1 MASSVNANVST
12 SIYCQACGA
21 INPAQATH
29 CFACGQPLSPV
40 TGGTGATTNPLTG
53 LLLSDVIIHQ
63 RYRILEVLSA
73 GEVSTVY
80 KAQDIQ
86 FGNRVVALKEIGQN
100 QQSTQEAQDAAELI
114 EAGKREMLLLASLI
128 HPNLPRIYE
137 YFVEN
142 QRWYFVMDFL
152 EGETLETYLGKRKNR
167 ALPVKEVLDSGIQL
181 ATVLDYLHLSQ
192 SPLGLKDLK
201 MSSIW
206 RTPDGKLYLLDT
218 GMVPPAAAMSQSRS
232 VYSLGRILRRLQA
245 GKMSLRSLLH
255 IALPKLR
262 KRSRRAQSLPL
273 KRLIRQMIHKDVHK
287 RPFMSLVMIRQEL
300 QQQEL
305 QLLATEQT
313 PTPSLKKRL
322 FSRRSLL
329 KVGGLAG
336 LAAASGTLAWLVE
349 SQVLNI
355 VPHPVYSPNM
365 GGTICTYNTGS
376 GVLGVAW
383 SPNGMRLAMGNANGH
398 VQAWDANTGLHVID
412 FQAPHLWRRI
422 EDVIWLPDG
431 NAIAAGGDDSIV
443 WVWNAATGQLQR
455 TYAGHTNWVITL
467 ASSPDG
473 KYIASG
479 SFDTTVQVWGVASGQ
494 QAVIYRGHTDKI
506 CSVAWSPD
514 SRYIASA
521 SYDATVQVWEA
532 ATGRPVYTYS
542 GHAVPVYTVA
552 WSPDGKHIAS
562 GDAGGTVL
570 VWPVALFESDG
581 QQQPNPVA
589 YNQQGGYQKN
599 PVEAVTWSPDSR
611 YVASISHDVQI
622 WNSFTGEQIF
632 MYTHHTFA
640 VQSVAWSPNGRYIAS
655 GGIEGT
661 VQVWNALI
669 KQGKG

>member
-1 MASSVNANVST
+1 MASNVNANVYT

-21 INPAQATH
+21 INPPQATH
-29 CFACGQPLSPV
+29 CFACGEPLSTV
-40 TGGTGATTNPLTG
+40 TGGTGAITNPLTG

-63 RYRILEVLSA
+63 RYRILKVLSA

-86 FGNRVVALKEIGQN
+86 FGKRVVALKEIGQN
-100 QQSTQEAQDAAELI
+100 QQSTQKAQDAAELI

-152 EGETLETYLGKRKNR
+152 EGETLEAYLGKRKNR
-167 ALPVKEVLDSGIQL
+167 ALPVEEVLDSGIQL

-287 RPFMSLVMIRQEL
+287 RPFMSLMMIRQEL

-305 QLLATEQT
+305 QLLATQQT
-313 PTPSLKKRL
+313 PTPPLKKRL
-322 FSRRSLL
+322 LSRRSLL

-365 GGTICTYNTGS
+365 GGTICTYNTGR

-383 SPNGMRLAMGNANGH
+383 SPDGMRLVMGNANGH

-412 FQAPHLWRRI
+412 FHAPHLRRRI
-422 EDVIWLPDG
+422 EDVIWLPEG

-479 SFDTTVQVWGVASGQ
+479 SFDTTVQVWGVTSGQ

-562 GDAGGTVL
+562 GDVGGTAQ
-570 VWPVALFESDG
+570 VWSVALFESNG
-581 QQQPNPVA
+581 QQQQNPLT
-589 YNQQGGYQKN
+589 YNQQGGYQHS
-599 PVEAVTWSPDSR
+599 PVEAVIWSPDSR

-640 VQSVAWSPNGRYIAS
+640 VQSVAWSPNGKYIAS

-669 KQGKG
+669 EQGKG

>member
-1 MASSVNANVST
+1 MGFTGRDSDVSRPCRPGDVRDVVTGGTIYCLRQWRWDGADMASSVNANVST

-100 QQSTQEAQDAAELI
+100 QQSTQEVQDAAELI

-201 MSSIW
+201 ISSIW

-305 QLLATEQT
+305 QLLATQQT
-313 PTPSLKKRL
+313 PTPPLKKRL
-322 FSRRSLL
+322 LSRRSLL

-365 GGTICTYNTGS
+365 GGTICTYITGR

-383 SPNGMRLAMGNANGH
+383 SPDGMRLVMGNANGH

-412 FQAPHLWRRI
+412 FHAPHLRRRI
-422 EDVIWLPDG
+422 EDVIWLPEG

-467 ASSPDG
+467 AS
-473 KYIASG
+473 
-479 SFDTTVQVWGVASGQ
+479 
-494 QAVIYRGHTDKI
+494 
-506 CSVAWSPD
+506 SPD

-562 GDAGGTVL
+562 GDVGGTAQ
-570 VWPVALFESDG
+570 VWSVALFESNG
-581 QQQPNPVA
+581 QQQQNPLT
-589 YNQQGGYQKN
+589 YNQQGGYQHS
-599 PVEAVTWSPDSR
+599 PVEAVIWSPDSR

-632 MYTHHTFA
+632 MYTHH
-640 VQSVAWSPNGRYIAS
+640 
-655 GGIEGT
+655 
-661 VQVWNALI
+661 
-669 KQGKG
+669 